1 MPRLLCA
8 SHVFPMADSALRDGA
23 VVIEGTRVAAIGPAK
38 KIIPQ
43 FPGAE
48 ICDYGSAVI
57 LPGLVNAHVH
67 LELSDLRSAEFS
79 GENFIEWLGQI
90 VRKTTPG

>member
-1 MPRLLCA
+1 MTD
-8 SHVFPMADSALRDGA
+8 SVFRDGA
-23 VVIEGTRVAAIGPAK
+23 VVIEGRRVVGVGPAK
-38 KIIPQ
+38 EIVPR

-67 LELSDLRSAEFS
+67 LELSDLRSVEFS
-79 GENFIEWLGQI
+79 GDLFAPLLTQKQELPELSA
-90 VRKTTPG
+90 